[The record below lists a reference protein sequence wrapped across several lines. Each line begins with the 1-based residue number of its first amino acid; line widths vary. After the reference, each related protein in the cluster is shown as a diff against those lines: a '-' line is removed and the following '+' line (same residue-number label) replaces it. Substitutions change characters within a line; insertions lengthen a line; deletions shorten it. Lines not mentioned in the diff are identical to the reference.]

1 MADVKETKNKTRTE
15 SAAKEEANPAE
26 KTAEKKTTKVTEK
39 KDAHAAQTGKGSIVP
54 FTSIKFVLMTEKSV
68 QGIESQNRMV
78 FIVNRKA
85 TKESIAKEISAT
97 FNTPVKSVRTMF
109 DQDGR
114 KRAFVSFKNAG
125 AAGEV
130 AIKLGVI

>member
-1 MADVKETKNKTRTE
+1 MTMEKTGNETK
-15 SAAKEEANPAE
+15 SAA
-26 KTAEKKTTKVTEK
+26 TEK
-39 KDAHAAQTGKGSIVP
+39 APKAENKATVPDKNAAQAYGAGVVP

-68 QGIESQNRMV
+68 QGIEAQNRMV
-78 FIVNRKA
+78 FIVDRKA
-85 TKESIAKEISAT
+85 TKGSIAKEITAT

-109 DQDGR
+109 DQEGR
-114 KRAFVSFKNAG
+114 KRAFVAFKNAG